1 MKNYKI
7 ATIAGD
13 GIGKEVVPEGIK
25 ILKEVAK
32 KHQFQ
37 IQFDDFD
44 FASCDY
50 YKKKGKIY
58 DAEVLESSSID
69 ENIVIKI
76 LIRAGRTIAKPALEV
91 LEMALDP
98 FTPTQVRVS
107 LMAALA
113 YLIMPFDLFPDFMP
127 LVGYSD
133 DFVALTAVLSIWS
146 RYMTPAIRERA
157 ERKLNKLFPFVK

>member
-1 MKNYKI
+1 MN
-7 ATIAGD
+7 D
-13 GIGKEVVPEGIK
+13 
-25 ILKEVAK
+25 
-32 KHQFQ
+32 
-37 IQFDDFD
+37 
-44 FASCDY
+44 SY
-50 YKKKGKIY
+50 YKNKEKIY
-58 DAEVLESSSID
+58 DAEVLESSSLD
-69 ENIVIKI
+69 ENIIIKI

-146 RYMTPAIRERA
+146 RYMTPAIRARA
-157 ERKLNKLFPFVK
+157 ERKLNKLIPFVK